1 MKKKVRFHIQ
11 YDSINIYQQ
20 AQGQNSGSPF
30 PAPNCPSWGKTKP
43 GQCNLQMAST
53 CDCNPNDVRCGH
65 DGECPGSKFSAFLK
79 IYVILFIHSKNPS
92 GKKKVLDKVLILFK
106 KNPPLLQRF
115 DTFSCRV
122 NVNVLHD

>member
-1 MKKKVRFHIQ
+1 MVT

-65 DGECPGSKFSAFLK
+65 DGECPGSKFSVFFLNLRHL
-79 IYVILFIHSKNPS
+79 IY
-92 GKKKVLDKVLILFK
+92 
-106 KNPPLLQRF
+106 
-115 DTFSCRV
+115 T
-122 NVNVLHD
+122 

>member
-1 MKKKVRFHIQ
+1 MVT

-79 IYVILFIHSKNPS
+79 IDVILFIHSKNPS